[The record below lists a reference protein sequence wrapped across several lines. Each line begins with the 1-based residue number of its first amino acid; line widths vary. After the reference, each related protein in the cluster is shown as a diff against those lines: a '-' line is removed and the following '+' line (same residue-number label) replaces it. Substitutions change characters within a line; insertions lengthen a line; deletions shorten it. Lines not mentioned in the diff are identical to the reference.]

1 MRAPQLKRLETGKGM
16 FTVLTIDDDEG
27 VLKLI
32 ATVLEKADYTC
43 LQANNGAD
51 GLELAITHKP
61 DLILLDDSL
70 PMLPAR
76 EVSLE
81 LRSNS
86 YTRHIPIII
95 FSAALNNHNPLYIQ
109 ELNGDGLLPK
119 PFRPAELLDLLDSY
133 LRA

>member
-1 MRAPQLKRLETGKGM
+1 MRSPQLRRLETGKGM

-27 VLKLI
+27 ILTLI
-32 ATVLEKADYTC
+32 ATVLERADYTC

-51 GLELAITHKP
+51 GLELAMTHQP
-61 DLILLDDSL
+61 DLILLDDTL
-70 PMLPAR
+70 PVLPAR
-76 EVSLE
+76 DVSLE

-95 FSAALNNHNPLYIQ
+95 FSAAMNSHNPLYIQ
-109 ELNGDGLLPK
+109 ELNGDGVLPK
-119 PFRPAELLDLLDSY
+119 PFRPIELLDLLDSY

>member
-1 MRAPQLKRLETGKGM
+1 MRSPQLRRLETGKGM

-27 VLKLI
+27 ILTLI
-32 ATVLEKADYTC
+32 ATVLERADYTC

-51 GLELAITHKP
+51 GLELAMTRQP
-61 DLILLDDSL
+61 DLILLDDTL
-70 PMLPAR
+70 PVLPAR
-76 EVSLE
+76 DVSLE

-95 FSAALNNHNPLYIQ
+95 FSAAMNSHNPLYIQ

-119 PFRPAELLDLLDSY
+119 PFRPVELLDLLDSY